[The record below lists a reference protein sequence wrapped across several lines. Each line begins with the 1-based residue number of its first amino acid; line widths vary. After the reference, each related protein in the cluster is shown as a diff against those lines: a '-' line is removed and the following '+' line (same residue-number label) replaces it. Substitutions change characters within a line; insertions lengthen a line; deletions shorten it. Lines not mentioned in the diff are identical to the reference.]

1 MMKQNVRREFGPKD
15 MIVFNV
21 NFLQQ
26 QDAFV
31 KDINLVLKG
40 SGGWGTSM
48 KKDQK
53 DQYSILDQIQ
63 KVLNTSGEK
72 KKLKKKDKKRSQ
84 KK

>member
-48 KKDQK
+48 MKDQK

-72 KKLKKKDKKRSQ
+72 KKLKKKKKSSQ